1 MKNMSLNLHTNSYEK
16 YESQSIH
23 TQILIKDMSI
33 NFQIKYAGKI
43 LV

>member
-1 MKNMSLNLHTNSYEK
+1 MIRNLHTNSYEK

-33 NFQIKYAGKI
+33 NFQTNMQGKY
-43 LV
+43 